1 MEGCG
6 GDTYRLHILCPHCA
20 GHFVNRTSAQ
30 FCLVIFLIRKLC
42 EQLRLVYRNSFE
54 RVCGNGALPQN
65 VATPSASH
73 CHSSLPS
80 TRSRRAAED
89 LCLCWEKN
97 ECYSQGGAGECV
109 DILMHTGKGGHFAVL
124 VLFFPWDKQNKAD
137 CLCWSSSEPEITIFA
152 PREKRI
158 TQHFKYPSFLLL
170 LQSSNELQTQG

>member
-54 RVCGNGALPQN
+54 GVCGNGALPRN

-124 VLFFPWDKQNKAD
+124 ALFFPLRQTEEGRLSMLEFLWTRNYN
-137 CLCWSSSEPEITIFA
+137 LCS
-152 PREKRI
+152 KRQEDY
-158 TQHFKYPSFLLL
+158 TTF
-170 LQSSNELQTQG
+170 